1 VRADVKLDSS
11 VSALVAGWNDAE
23 FEPLRE
29 QPVADNVVS
38 SSASVGHAPLMAA
51 AAGDNAT
58 WAAIETA
65 FGLLDGAHD
74 ACNAFDHQIAA
85 RQSDRI
91 DRLASRHGADVVPLD
106 LAANIEGSTTR

>member
-1 VRADVKLDSS
+1 VRADVKLDSP

-23 FEPLRE
+23 FELLRE

-85 RQSDRI
+85 SQSDRI
-91 DRLASRHGADVVPLD
+91 DRLASQHGADVVPLD
-106 LAANIEGSTTR
+106 LGANIEGSTTR